1 MDLSSFRIVNKT
13 GVATTDALGAY
24 SLKITPDMT
33 PVTGKY
39 TVVANF
45 AGSNSYWG
53 SSAESA
59 FTVYA
64 AASTP
69 TSSQSTIES
78 YFIPA
83 VVAIILVVIII
94 GILIM
99 LMLRKRA

>member
-39 TVVANF
+39 TVVADF

-53 SSAESA
+53 
-59 FTVYA
+59 
-64 AASTP
+64 
-69 TSSQSTIES
+69 
-78 YFIPA
+78 
-83 VVAIILVVIII
+83 
-94 GILIM
+94 
-99 LMLRKRA
+99 